1 MKTGPKDKC
10 AGAVI
15 KAGSRDLDSE
25 LEAIQ
30 AAGQGKV
37 PEAVRLA
44 TLAANGFLGTPKNAD
59 LALIFGCN
67 RPFSTP
73 DILREV
79 SWIFARLGVS
89 HTWLEREHCC
99 GHPMLRQVS
108 AENRPEMKERM
119 KGFLAG
125 KKAAAAE
132 KGASRLAYCCVAC
145 AHSAKSLDAE
155 AALVHKYILDVL
167 LDVVQGQRLRVKP
180 LNVAY
185 FGGCHSLH
193 QRHFRQ
199 PVLNWAGYRA
209 FLDGVEGLAV
219 QDLAGA
225 MCCKTQS
232 ERIVAAAQDVGAR
245 AIVCACSA
253 CTAGLRVA
261 AWGKIRIMSY
271 SEVLARALGYEPQ
284 AL

>member
-1 MKTGPKDKC
+1 MKTTTGKISEWVLKN
-10 AGAVI
+10 ANG
-15 KAGSRDLDSE
+15 RDLDTQIRAVE
-25 LEAIQ
+25 TT
-30 AAGQGKV
+30 GQHGE
-37 PEAVRLA
+37 PQMLRLMA
-44 TLAANGFLGTPKNAD
+44 LGANGFVGAPKPAD

-232 ERIVAAAQDVGAR
+232 ERIVAAAQEVGAR